1 MSALFEKSDALNT
14 PIECFVFDAGKH
26 EFPIKPHWHYFA
38 EFIYMLEGSAEMHC
52 NDFSSIL
59 KEGEMMIFHPSAVH
73 AIYPVDEKMPVY
85 AVLKFDIN
93 RFTHTPAYA
102 PKLRSIFQYAEKM
115 DMKILF
121 ESEAVEEAQCSQIWS
136 ACLSEIGAYKYGRDL
151 VLQAN
156 IYELLMKIIRLWL
169 DDGMV
174 IDSRLIP
181 QTEDS
186 TIENITEYI
195 DLSLSENLRVADIAE
210 QCGLS
215 YSCFAK
221 KFRERYGMSCKQ
233 YIEKMRVYKAE
244 EFLLFTDF
252 DLNYISQETG
262 FSDCSHFIKNFKLY
276 RGITP
281 KQFRSSRSK
290 KEYTESQI

>member
-1 MSALFEKSDALNT
+1 
-14 PIECFVFDAGKH
+14 
-26 EFPIKPHWHYFA
+26 
-38 EFIYMLEGSAEMHC
+38 MLEGQAEMHC
-52 NDFSSIL
+52 NDFSCTL
-59 KEGEMMIFHPSAVH
+59 HKGEMMIFHPSAVH
-73 AIYPVDEKMPVY
+73 AIYPVDDKMPRY

-102 PKLRSIFQYAEKM
+102 PKLRSIFQYAEKS
-115 DMKILF
+115 DMKIRF
-121 ESEAVEEAQCSQIWS
+121 ESEELEKAECGRIWA
-136 ACLSEIGAYKYGRDL
+136 ACLSEITDYKYGRDL

-174 IDSRLIP
+174 IDGQFIS
-181 QTEDS
+181 QTEDY

-195 DLSLSENLRVADIAE
+195 DFSLSENLRVVDIAE

-221 KFRERYGMSCKQ
+221 KFRERYGISCKQ

-244 EFLLFTDF
+244 EFLMFTDF

-262 FSDCSHFIKNFKLY
+262 FSDCSHFIKNFKRY
-276 RGITP
+276 KGVTP
-281 KQFRSSRSK
+281 KQFRSSRRK
-290 KEYTESQI
+290 KKNIESQI